1 MPRRIAR
8 WIRDEWP
15 FFLVVGFVAAAVIY
29 LLVFPHHWRRGV
41 AVIAVGMLVG
51 AAFRATLPPPRIRAL
66 VVRSRV
72 LDTLSL
78 AVMGGV
84 ILSVAIRLH

>member
-1 MPRRIAR
+1 MPARIAR

-15 FFLVVGFVAAAVIY
+15 FCVVVGFVLAAVGY
-29 LLVFPHHWRRGV
+29 LMLFPHHWRRGV

-51 AAFRATLPPPRIRAL
+51 AAFRATLSPARMRLL
-66 VVRSRV
+66 VVRGRI